1 MKVHRVMVL
10 GLVMCLLSAAVPG
23 GVARAGGSVRVD
35 EKAIRSLVEKYIRE
49 KTPWK
54 GRDLRFE
61 YPAEIEEV
69 VLPAERYT
77 CRIQPQT
84 GSSFMG
90 DSAFYVRFYENQVL
104 LDERRVRLRI
114 EVLLDVVV
122 SARRLARNEEIRE
135 GDVHTIRKWFRRA
148 PLQLLSREDEVVGK
162 KLSVTVGP
170 NGEIRRNMLR
180 EVHLVRK
187 GKPVQILLEEG
198 PIHLSTVGICQ
209 ENGSEGALVRVQN
222 VSSNK
227 IIYAWVIGDSLVKV
241 EF

>member
-1 MKVHRVMVL
+1 MKFHRKMAT
-10 GLVMCLLSAAVPG
+10 GLALFLLLSAAPG
-23 GVARAGGSVRVD
+23 WVEQAGGSVKVD
-35 EKAIRSLVEKYIRE
+35 EKAIRSLVETYIRE

-61 YPAEIEEV
+61 YPAEIDGV

-90 DSAFYVRFYENQVL
+90 DSAFYVRFYEDQVL

-122 SARRLARNEEIRE
+122 SARRLDRNREIGE
-135 GDVHTIRKWFRRA
+135 GDIHTVRKWFRRA
-148 PLQLLSREDEVVGK
+148 PLQLLSREDEVAGK

-170 NGEIRRNMLR
+170 NAEIRRNMLR

-187 GKPVQILLEEG
+187 GKPVQVLLEDG
-198 PIHLSTVGICQ
+198 PIHLSTLGICQ
-209 ENGSEGALVRVQN
+209 EDGTEGALIRVQN
-222 VSSNK
+222 VSSKK
-227 IIYAWVIGDSLVKV
+227 IIYAWVIGESLVKV